1 MNSGVIF
8 DKIQLVM
15 IMNYFTLNT
24 YIYLLLY
31 LALYFSAGYKDVL
44 FFVNLKR
51 NTKNA
56 NSLKK
61 EYSDF
66 LFITACLCFLL
77 QISLPVISKE
87 LYLYSGCEALFICIA
102 LLRYYQLSKKA
113 LIAVA
118 QEEYEEE
125 KYIFKLP
132 TPYGILPD
140 VIFTLYSFYFVYSQK
155 GNDKIIFSEYF
166 YIIPAT
172 LLIFTACIIIF
183 TKLKK
188 EIKTVNTAYFISYA
202 LSFFTVLYLQFIFKL
217 LSVQGFVF
225 GCVVT
230 VLAFLFIG
238 HYIKKSK

>member
-1 MNSGVIF
+1 
-8 DKIQLVM
+8 
-15 IMNYFTLNT
+15 MNYFTLNA

-31 LALYFSAGYKDVL
+31 LTLYFSAGYKDVL

-51 NTKNA
+51 DTKKA
-56 NSLKK
+56 NGLKK

-66 LFITACLCFLL
+66 LFVTACLCFLFS
-77 QISLPVISKE
+77 ISLPIISKD
-87 LYLYSGCEALFICIA
+87 LYLYSDCEALFICIA

-113 LIAVA
+113 LLAAA

-125 KYIFKLP
+125 KYVYKLP
-132 TPYGILPD
+132 VPYGILPD
-140 VIFTLYSFYFVYSQK
+140 VIFTIYSFYFVYSQN
-155 GNDKIIFSEYF
+155 GNDKIIFNEYF

-172 LLIFTACIIIF
+172 LLILAIGIIIF
-183 TKLKK
+183 TKFKK
-188 EIKTVNTAYFISYA
+188 DIKTVNTAYFISYA

-217 LSVQGFVF
+217 LSVQGFIF